1 MDSFNPWD
9 SQGPSFD
16 ISNNFVEP
24 SAEISP
30 EIACQLFKKSTN
42 IPSSAKLDRDDIVQY
57 NNFQD
62 FNIHHSYRTSNMEA
76 NYLRHMSRERSRKRR
91 RSALSISSEIESGS
105 SASPLLPGNTR
116 SRSQTSSK
124 NGDNESMRSSDLRR
138 TISTNVLN
146 LEQRR
151 QVIELENLEI
161 ELQQKKANLKKQEE
175 DIRLQQLQNEKLE
188 LDLMERRMRIQEH
201 DSTGL

>member
-1 MDSFNPWD
+1 
-9 SQGPSFD
+9 
-16 ISNNFVEP
+16 
-24 SAEISP
+24 
-30 EIACQLFKKSTN
+30 
-42 IPSSAKLDRDDIVQY
+42 
-57 NNFQD
+57 
-62 FNIHHSYRTSNMEA
+62 
-76 NYLRHMSRERSRKRR
+76 
-91 RSALSISSEIESGS
+91 
-105 SASPLLPGNTR
+105 
-116 SRSQTSSK
+116 
-124 NGDNESMRSSDLRR
+124 MRSSDLRR

>member
-1 MDSFNPWD
+1 MLQKYLP
-9 SQGPSFD
+9 
-16 ISNNFVEP
+16 
-24 SAEISP
+24 
-30 EIACQLFKKSTN
+30 N
-42 IPSSAKLDRDDIVQY
+42 IR
-57 NNFQD
+57 
-62 FNIHHSYRTSNMEA
+62 
-76 NYLRHMSRERSRKRR
+76 
-91 RSALSISSEIESGS
+91 
-105 SASPLLPGNTR
+105 
-116 SRSQTSSK
+116 
-124 NGDNESMRSSDLRR
+124 SMRSSDLRR

-201 DSTGL
+201 DST

>member
-1 MDSFNPWD
+1 MLQKYLP
-9 SQGPSFD
+9 
-16 ISNNFVEP
+16 
-24 SAEISP
+24 
-30 EIACQLFKKSTN
+30 N
-42 IPSSAKLDRDDIVQY
+42 IR
-57 NNFQD
+57 
-62 FNIHHSYRTSNMEA
+62 
-76 NYLRHMSRERSRKRR
+76 
-91 RSALSISSEIESGS
+91 
-105 SASPLLPGNTR
+105 
-116 SRSQTSSK
+116 
-124 NGDNESMRSSDLRR
+124 SMRSSDLRR